1 MSLLQGLFQGL
12 IVFIQV
18 DTGVSGALAAESCP
32 PEGGIPPAPTS
43 PRCTHLQ
50 DQRWALASRKF
61 ASDPFILY
69 SLFYRILLQEPHP
82 QRFSFRGQSLLCKA
96 RMSDSHAQ
104 ERLRT
109 PGVDKL
115 C

>member
-32 PEGGIPPAPTS
+32 PEGGTPPAPTS

-50 DQRWALASRKF
+50 DQRWALVSRKF

-69 SLFYRILLQEPHP
+69 SLFY
-82 QRFSFRGQSLLCKA
+82 FRSLTPRDSLLGA
-96 RMSDSHAQ
+96 SHFFAKH
-104 ERLRT
+104 E
-109 PGVDKL
+109 
-115 C
+115 